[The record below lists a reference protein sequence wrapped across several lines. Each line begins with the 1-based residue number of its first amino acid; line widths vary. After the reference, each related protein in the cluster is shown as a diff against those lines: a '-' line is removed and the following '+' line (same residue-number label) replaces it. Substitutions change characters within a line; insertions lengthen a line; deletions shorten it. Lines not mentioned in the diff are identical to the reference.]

1 MSDESAEKFSQEMQG
16 LPTGSVNFKE
26 EDDANVN
33 ESFMYVRG
41 KGMLVERDQSVPISI
56 FDFLSGDTDTK
67 LAKCVN
73 FSTGSFWIKCDSALE
88 ILLSSSHSQN
98 LKFYDSVEMY

>member
-1 MSDESAEKFSQEMQG
+1 MSDESAEKFSQEMQA

-41 KGMLVERDQSVPISI
+41 KGMLVERDQSVPKGI
-56 FDFLSGDTDTK
+56 FDFLSGDTK

-73 FSTGSFWIKCDSALE
+73 LNTGSFLDK
-88 ILLSSSHSQN
+88 
-98 LKFYDSVEMY
+98 M